1 MLGLAARGSIALP
14 GDSPESPRT
23 WKVTSKQFC
32 YDNSGLL
39 FMTASQGMYSIQ
51 EASIKQMSKLD
62 PGLSTLEW
70 LLFRSVVQYILCVC
84 ASLFSGVQDPI
95 LGPKGVRGLL
105 VWQGTVGFCG
115 MFGIYY
121 SLKYLALSEVT
132 VLIFLAPFVTA
143 ILGVVTLGE
152 RIGVGQGLAGLLSMV
167 GVLCIA
173 QPEILFG
180 STVDEADPVLGVD
193 PSRHSIA
200 IGAALIGVLGM
211 SSDYTVVRA
220 IGHRAHPYHCMAF
233 HALQCGIVAII
244 AMLVTQTPFVMPTEW
259 LWLTVVI
266 LCAFP
271 AQMFSVMGLQRET
284 AGRGT
289 TAIYTKLVFITIIEN
304 VFFDFHPSSWTVTGM
319 IIIVASA
326 LYIAVSKP
334 ERKIALVT
342 DADTDEV
349 VVVVVEGV

>member
-1 MLGLAARGSIALP
+1 MLGLNARGSITLP
-14 GDSPESPRT
+14 GEFPESPRS
-23 WKVTSKQFC
+23 WKATFKQFC
-32 YDNSGLL
+32 CDNGGLL
-39 FMTASQGMYSIQ
+39 LMTASQGVYSIQ
-51 EASIKQMSKLD
+51 EASIKQMNKLD

-70 LLFRSVVQYILCVC
+70 LIFRSVVQYVLCLC
-84 ASLFSGVQDPI
+84 ALLFSGVQDPI
-95 LGPKGVRGLL
+95 FGPKGVRILL
-105 VWQGTVGFCG
+105 VWQGTFGFCG

-132 VLIFLAPFVTA
+132 VLIFLAPFMTA

-173 QPEILFG
+173 QPAFLFG
-180 STVDEADPVLGVD
+180 SIVDEEDPLLGVD

-211 SSDYTVVRA
+211 SSDFTVVRA

-233 HALQCGIVAII
+233 HALQCGLVAVV
-244 AMLVTQTPFVMPTEW
+244 AMLVTQTPFVMPTQW
-259 LWLTVVI
+259 LWLTIVI

-271 AQMFSVMGLQRET
+271 GQMFSVMGLQRET

-319 IIIVASA
+319 IIIVASV
-326 LYIAVSKP
+326 LYIAVSKS
-334 ERKIALVT
+334 ERKIVLVI

-349 VVVVVEGV
+349 VVEGV